1 MIRFSIIAAIGRNL
15 AIGFQNQ
22 LLWNISEDL
31 RRFKKITMGSP
42 IIMGRKTFDSIGK
55 PLPGRSNIILTRD
68 SEYFRQGTSVAH
80 SIQESHDVAV
90 SLCSQDACE
99 EAFIIGGEQIYK
111 LWLPR
116 VSRLYLTEV
125 DSEIEGDAFFPT
137 FDPDDWE
144 VRDRSAG
151 IGVDDLQ
158 YHFVTLDRT
167 DAENAG

>member
-1 MIRFSIIAAIGRNL
+1 MIRFSIIAATGRNL

-22 LLWNISEDL
+22 LLWDISEDL

-42 IIMGRKTFDSIGK
+42 IVMGRKTFDSIGRA
-55 PLPGRSNIILTRD
+55 LPGRSNIIVTRN
-68 SEYFRQGTSVAH
+68 SKFFCPGVSAVHSVE
-80 SIQESHDVAV
+80 ESHDLAI
-90 SLCSQDACE
+90 SLCSRDSCE

-111 LWLPR
+111 LWLPL
-116 VSRLYLTEV
+116 VSRLYLTKV
-125 DSEIEGDAFFPT
+125 DSEMRGDAFFPT